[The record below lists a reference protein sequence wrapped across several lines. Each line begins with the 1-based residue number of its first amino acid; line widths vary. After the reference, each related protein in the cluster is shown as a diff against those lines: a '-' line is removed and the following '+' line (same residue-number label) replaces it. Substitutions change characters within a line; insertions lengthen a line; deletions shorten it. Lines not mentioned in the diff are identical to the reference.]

1 MNEESRTPVPDDFSW
16 GAYLHSDVQE
26 LRRDMRQE
34 VQQLRGELY
43 SVRDELRSEIH
54 GVRDELRGEIH
65 GVRDE
70 LRGEIHGVRDELR
83 GEIAETNRLLDSR
96 FTWMMTTMIGLTG
109 VIIAVIKL

>member
-70 LRGEIHGVRDELR
+70 LRGEI
-83 GEIAETNRLLDSR
+83 AETNRRLDSR

>member
-34 VQQLRGELY
+34 VQQ
-43 SVRDELRSEIH
+43 LRSEIH

-83 GEIAETNRLLDSR
+83 GEIAETNRRLDSR

>member
-65 GVRDE
+65 GVP
-70 LRGEIHGVRDELR
+70 DELR
-83 GEIAETNRLLDSR
+83 GEIAETNRRLDSR

>member
-43 SVRDELRSEIH
+43 SVRD
-54 GVRDELRGEIH
+54 
-65 GVRDE
+65 
-70 LRGEIHGVRDELR
+70 
-83 GEIAETNRLLDSR
+83 
-96 FTWMMTTMIGLTG
+96 
-109 VIIAVIKL
+109 

>member
-1 MNEESRTPVPDDFSW
+1 MMNEESKTPIPDDFSW

-43 SVRDELRSEIH
+43 SVRDELR
-54 GVRDELRGEIH
+54 
-65 GVRDE
+65 
-70 LRGEIHGVRDELR
+70 GEIHGVRDELR
-83 GEIAETNRLLDSR
+83 GEIAETNRRLDSR

>member
-43 SVRDELRSEIH
+43 SVRDELR
-54 GVRDELRGEIH
+54 GEIH

-83 GEIAETNRLLDSR
+83 GEIAETNRRLDSR

>member
-54 GVRDELRGEIH
+54 GVRDELRGEI
-65 GVRDE
+65 
-70 LRGEIHGVRDELR
+70 
-83 GEIAETNRLLDSR
+83 AETNRRLDSR

>member
-1 MNEESRTPVPDDFSW
+1 MNEESKTPIPDDFSW

-43 SVRDELRSEIH
+43 SVRDELR
-54 GVRDELRGEIH
+54 
-65 GVRDE
+65 
-70 LRGEIHGVRDELR
+70 GEIHGVRDELR
-83 GEIAETNRLLDSR
+83 GEIAETNRRLDSR

>member
-43 SVRDELRSEIH
+43 
-54 GVRDELRGEIH
+54 

-83 GEIAETNRLLDSR
+83 GEIAETNRRLDSR